1 MNGDFKELLEILK
14 KSTFEEEEDF
24 TANIEA
30 FFLKEE
36 LGIDAPISKTEKSTG
51 AKIRLEYN
59 FEKDGSKVPFTL
71 DLVKKYIAEI
81 EKYKPNTNFDFTIC
95 YVMDQKFIVDTK
107 NCKTL
112 EQVDNYLRETKD
124 KELMISHNKDEFHIY
139 GFRKTLNANRKLDS
153 VADKIRNAKNN
164 GEPLSPFEKFMVAYE
179 YVTNFA
185 YNEGGDVLHHETSH
199 WIPVLEGDKIV
210 CAGYASLLET
220 LCNRIFTQNEVK
232 VFNQGLRVFHKNEN
246 ISLVGHGNNTVFIK
260 DDKYNIDGLFYA
272 DPCWDSINANR
283 KDKPQAY
290 CCIPLRDVL
299 KERNYGFVF
308 EDNFSNLYLSKYKE
322 YTEAKKAAEDSVDM
336 GDFDFEEDI
345 EVKKDFSDIVES
357 FFMGYKKNGNEQE
370 YFKSNLG
377 RIVTYDRDERLSLE
391 EKQFLERYKE
401 MKEKEVSG
409 KYGKLLEKY
418 KHLEVPGYISNEL
431 IKYGHLDEIFNVIE
445 NDESKEEDVVRA
457 IDAMA
462 KVFSDERVKNY
473 IERCKEN
480 NLGASTFDEFVSYR
494 MTFSSCSKKEKETLA
509 KKKQF
514 IENAKKQNAIVTRT
528 VLDEKAESNVVPIE
542 AFINSYKIIGNQQ
555 GLRGAQ
561 LEEYVRN
568 RIQKSIERTRQ
579 SFDIEKCSSCFAKQ
593 SVMKRG

>member
-1 MNGDFKELLEILK
+1 
-14 KSTFEEEEDF
+14 
-24 TANIEA
+24 
-30 FFLKEE
+30 
-36 LGIDAPISKTEKSTG
+36 
-51 AKIRLEYN
+51 
-59 FEKDGSKVPFTL
+59 
-71 DLVKKYIAEI
+71 
-81 EKYKPNTNFDFTIC
+81 
-95 YVMDQKFIVDTK
+95 
-107 NCKTL
+107 
-112 EQVDNYLRETKD
+112 
-124 KELMISHNKDEFHIY
+124 
-139 GFRKTLNANRKLDS
+139 
-153 VADKIRNAKNN
+153 
-164 GEPLSPFEKFMVAYE
+164 MVAYE

-185 YNEGGDVLHHETSH
+185 YNEGGDVLHQETSH

-272 DPCWDSINANR
+272 DPCWDSINTNR

-377 RIVTYDRDERLSLE
+377 RIVTYDRDARLSLE
-391 EKQFLERYKE
+391 ETQFLERFEE
-401 MKEKEVSG
+401 MKEKEVSS

-418 KHLEVPGYISNEL
+418 KDLEVPNFFSPNL
-431 IKYGHLDEIFNVIE
+431 IAYGHLDKIFEVIANEESNE
-445 NDESKEEDVVRA
+445 NDVNQALE
-457 IDAMA
+457 AMG
-462 KVFSDERVKNY
+462 KVFQDERVKTY
-473 IERCKEN
+473 IETCKKN
-480 NLGASTFDEFVSYR
+480 KLGVSKFDSFVTYR
-494 MTFSSCSKKEKETLA
+494 MSHSMARKKEEDMKL
-509 KKKQF
+509 KKREF
-514 IENAKKQNAIVTRT
+514 IANAKKVNAIT
-528 VLDEKAESNVVPIE
+528 VRKTLDEKTESSVVPIE
-542 AFINSYKIIGNQQ
+542 AFINSYKIIGNQE
-555 GLRGAQ
+555 GLHGAQ
-561 LEEYVRN
+561 LDEYVKN
-568 RIQKSIERTRQ
+568 RIQKSIERTRKN
-579 SFDIEKCSSCFAKQ
+579 FEVENCSNCFAKQ
-593 SVMKRG
+593 NTMKRG